1 MQNILRGI
9 QNNHNIVLNSLNS
22 VLNKQNVYLF
32 CPPHPSPPSEWLKI
46 ILDRVGPFRTKNG
59 VSDPEMG
66 VYRTLKFGCFFSKFK
81 KYSFLLLYYSACK
94 KATSMVFI

>member
-32 CPPHPSPPSEWLKI
+32 CPPHPPSEWLKI
-46 ILDRVGPFRTKNG
+46 ILDRIGPFRTKNG

-66 VYRTLKFGCFFSKFK
+66 VYRTPEFGCFFQIVQNTA
-81 KYSFLLLYYSACK
+81 FLLLYFSAYK
-94 KATSMVFI
+94 KAT

>member
-32 CPPHPSPPSEWLKI
+32 CPPHPPSEWLKI

-66 VYRTLKFGCFFSKFK
+66 VYRTPEFGCFFSKCSI
-81 KYSFLLLYYSACK
+81 YSFFVALLLSL
-94 KATSMVFI
+94 